1 MPRAC
6 TVCGHPQRHEIEQA
20 MLAREPFRAIAR
32 RFGLSKDALLR
43 HHDDHLP
50 AALVEASRIRE
61 ITRADD
67 LVDRVIGL
75 ARETQAVLERA
86 KAAGDDKLVL
96 AAIATAGRQ
105 LELQVR
111 LLGQLQET
119 ATVNI
124 VLSGEWIGLKAQV
137 VAALDPFP
145 EARLAVAAAL
155 EGGHHALAARC

>member
-1 MPRAC
+1 
-6 TVCGHPQRHEIEQA
+6 
-20 MLAREPFRAIAR
+20 MLARQPFRAIAR

-50 AALVEASRIRE
+50 ATLVESSRIRE

-67 LVDRVIGL
+67 LVDRLIGL

-86 KAAGDDKLVL
+86 KAAGDDKLAL

-105 LELQVR
+105 LELQAK

-124 VLSGEWIGLKAQV
+124 VLSGEWIGLKALI
-137 VAALDPFP
+137 VAALDPWP

-155 EGGHHALAARC
+155 EGGHHAAVARC